1 MFSGLLN
8 NIQLGN
14 ALKKLFS
21 NVDYLTGIS
30 KSIEAVNSE
39 LDKVV
44 QVNRSGQIS
53 HESIEPRVLFND
65 RLCTPYFSLDAQKK
79 SRTVPYRSSTF
90 CSNVKPLLN
99 HTIPPF
105 LAYN

>member
-65 RLCTPYFSLDAQKK
+65 RLCTPYFSLDAQNSQKK
-79 SRTVPYRSSTF
+79 SRTVPF
-90 CSNVKPLLN
+90 VNLLQ
-99 HTIPPF
+99 
-105 LAYN
+105 